1 MNRRFAPV
9 FTLKIACALMLSN
22 LSVELVAAA
31 PGNCGSLGQLPAA
44 LSVGEGLQQ
53 ELQSPVAITRLAI
66 GDPKIA
72 DVHLNGDRGFLA
84 CR

>member
-22 LSVELVAAA
+22 LSVGLVAAA

-44 LSVGEGLQQ
+44 LSVGEVRHVLGGRGPALRRQQVLQHRPGSGQ
-53 ELQSPVAITRLAI
+53 
-66 GDPKIA
+66 A
-72 DVHLNGDRGFLA
+72 DVGHRPGQL
-84 CR
+84 